1 MSNNNLGKRRTIGID
16 ARFYGP
22 LGKGLGRYTQEIVD
36 NIIAITVDEPLNYI
50 IFLSPENFDEFIC
63 SNENVHK
70 ELINSR
76 WYTLAE
82 QFEVPYKWWKNKIDL
97 MHFPHFNVPF
107 IKPGNYV
114 VTIHDLIL
122 TKFPTHRASTLHP
135 FVYWLKDKG
144 YRLIISSAVKFA
156 KKIITVSNFTKFDLI
171 KQFKADGKKI
181 EVTYEGVAN
190 LSKGNDSLFVAK
202 LDNQKTLDFY
212 NIHLPFLLY
221 IGNAYPHKNLE
232 GLISAFAKLHI
243 KRKDLRL
250 VFVGKED
257 YFYNRVKDFAKVNNL
272 WQKENH
278 NSPVVFTGYVPDADL
293 EALFQEADAYIFPS
307 LYEGFGLPP
316 LEAMA
321 HGCPVISSNRASMP
335 EILGSAALYFNPEDK
350 DEIIEKVEQILNN
363 PTEKERF
370 INLGYEQVKKY
381 SWWECALATSKI
393 YQKVLE
399 KIK

>member
-1 MSNNNLGKRRTIGID
+1 MNNDLEKSLTIGID

-36 NIIAITVDEPLNYI
+36 NVIAITADDNIKYV
-50 IFLSPENFDEFIC
+50 IFLSPENIDEFVC
-63 SNENVHK
+63 PNDNVRK
-70 ELINSR
+70 ELIKSR

-82 QFEVPYKWWKNKIDL
+82 QLEVPYKWWKNKIDL
-97 MHFPHFNVPF
+97 MHFPHFNVPL

-135 FVYWLKDKG
+135 FIYWLKDKG
-144 YRLIISSAVKFA
+144 YRLIIKTAVKFA
-156 KKIITVSNFTKFDLI
+156 KKIITVSEFTKKDLI
-171 KQFKADGKKI
+171 EQFGADDKKI

-190 LSKGNDSLFVAK
+190 LAKGNDSLFVAK
-202 LDNQKTLDFY
+202 LDNKKTLDLY
-212 NIHLPFLLY
+212 NIHVPFLLY
-221 IGNAYPHKNLE
+221 IGNAYPHKNLD
-232 GLISAFAKLHI
+232 GLVAAFTKLHS
-243 KRKDLRL
+243 KYKDLRL

-278 NSPVVFTGYVPDADL
+278 NSPVVFAGYVPDADL
-293 EALFQEADAYIFPS
+293 EALFQEASAYVFPS

-321 HGCPVISSNRASMP
+321 HGCPVVSSNRASMP
-335 EILGSAALYFNPEDK
+335 EILGDAALYFNPEDK
-350 DEIIEKVEQILNN
+350 EEMIEAIEKVLNN
-363 PTEKERF
+363 PLEKEKL
-370 INLGYEQVKKY
+370 IAMGYEQIKKY

-393 YQKVLE
+393 YKKVLQ
-399 KIK
+399 K